1 MLTHTRIMLAEHT
14 DRKLINT
21 KKRSGYQTWKWL
33 SILFGSSPN
42 MNFQDMSNLGSI
54 FTCFLLKSSKGVDNC
69 RFQVFGGCWGNAS
82 YLAVMSVHLF
92 SFWHLPIGVDN
103 CRFQV
108 FGGCWGNASHP
119 VVMSVQQKNEFV
131 EGIHLFQWQCQL
143 RERMDLKFCKLVR
156 LSVES
161 GNVAKQRDIRSCLG
175 RSMKKKQ
182 TLTAYWLITVVVCA
196 LQKYFNSKA
205 QDTREKGGDYIII
218 WFSKTCSS
226 FKLLVFYY
234 I

>member
-1 MLTHTRIMLAEHT
+1 
-14 DRKLINT
+14 
-21 KKRSGYQTWKWL
+21 
-33 SILFGSSPN
+33 

-103 CRFQV
+103 CWFQV

-161 GNVAKQRDIRSCLG
+161 FPFGMFAICLNSCRLWVSVECIPSG
-175 RSMKKKQ
+175 SD
-182 TLTAYWLITVVVCA
+182 
-196 LQKYFNSKA
+196 FNSRQSA
-205 QDTREKGGDYIII
+205 I
-218 WFSKTCSS
+218 WSPNCRDS
-226 FKLLVFYY
+226 F
-234 I
+234 